1 MLLCSVCSPIKCLT
15 NIKLY
20 YNIKGMIKI
29 IENVL
34 KEYSDMQLNLE
45 SKAAREFLAKKI
57 NSALLAEIRK
67 QKSETFVTDAMY
79 DASIDAYHK
88 ND

>member
-1 MLLCSVCSPIKCLT
+1 MK
-15 NIKLY
+15 
-20 YNIKGMIKI
+20 KI

-34 KEYSDMQLNLE
+34 KEYADMQLNLE
-45 SKAAREFLAKKI
+45 SKAAREFLANKI

-67 QKSETFVTDAMY
+67 RKPETHATDVMY
-79 DASIDAYHK
+79 DASIDVYHK

>member
-1 MLLCSVCSPIKCLT
+1 MK
-15 NIKLY
+15 
-20 YNIKGMIKI
+20 KI

-34 KEYSDMQLNLE
+34 KEYADMQLNLE
-45 SKAAREFLAKKI
+45 SKAAREFLANKI

-67 QKSETFVTDAMY
+67 RKPETHATDVMY

>member
-1 MLLCSVCSPIKCLT
+1 MIAPTSDIVPACALFKKMLT
-15 NIKLY
+15 NTKLY

-45 SKAAREFLAKKI
+45 SKAARKFLAEKI
-57 NSALLAEIRK
+57 NIDLKYINKALNNE
-67 QKSETFVTDAMY
+67 
-79 DASIDAYHK
+79 
-88 ND
+88 

>member
-1 MLLCSVCSPIKCLT
+1 MK
-15 NIKLY
+15 
-20 YNIKGMIKI
+20 KI

-34 KEYSDMQLNLE
+34 KEYADMQLNLE
-45 SKAAREFLAKKI
+45 SKTAREFLANKI
-57 NSALLAEIRK
+57 NSALLEEIRK
-67 QKSETFVTDAMY
+67 QKPQTFVTDAMY

>member
-1 MLLCSVCSPIKCLT
+1 MK
-15 NIKLY
+15 
-20 YNIKGMIKI
+20 KI

-34 KEYSDMQLNLE
+34 KEYADMQLNLE
-45 SKAAREFLAKKI
+45 SKAAREFLANKI

-67 QKSETFVTDAMY
+67 RKPETHVTDVMY

>member
-1 MLLCSVCSPIKCLT
+1 
-15 NIKLY
+15 
-20 YNIKGMIKI
+20 MIKI
-29 IENVL
+29 IENTL
-34 KEYSDMQLNLE
+34 NEYADMQLNLA
-45 SKAAREFLAKKI
+45 SQAAREFLAEKI

-67 QKSETFVTDAMY
+67 RKPETHTTDVMY

>member
-1 MLLCSVCSPIKCLT
+1 LCSLKKLLT
-15 NIKLY
+15 NVQLY

-34 KEYSDMQLNLE
+34 KEYADMQLNLE

-57 NSALLAEIRK
+57 NSALLQEVRK
-67 QKSETFVTDAMY
+67 LKPQTYVTDAMY
-79 DASIDAYHK
+79 NASIDAYHK

>member
-1 MLLCSVCSPIKCLT
+1 
-15 NIKLY
+15 
-20 YNIKGMIKI
+20 MIKI

-34 KEYSDMQLNLE
+34 KEYADMQLNLE

-57 NSALLAEIRK
+57 NSALLQEVRK
-67 QKSETFVTDAMY
+67 LKPQTYVTDAMY
-79 DASIDAYHK
+79 NASIDAYHK

>member
-57 NSALLAEIRK
+57 NSALLVEIK
-67 QKSETFVTDAMY
+67 KSKSQADVTDAMY
-79 DASIDAYHK
+79 NASINTYHK

>member
-1 MLLCSVCSPIKCLT
+1 
-15 NIKLY
+15 
-20 YNIKGMIKI
+20 MIKI

-45 SKAAREFLAKKI
+45 SKVAREFLAKKI
-57 NSALLAEIRK
+57 NSALLMEIK
-67 QKSETFVTDAMY
+67 KSKSQADVTDAMY
-79 DASIDAYHK
+79 NASINTYHK

>member
-1 MLLCSVCSPIKCLT
+1 MKNLIIK
-15 NIKLY
+15 
-20 YNIKGMIKI
+20 
-29 IENVL
+29 VL
-34 KEYSDMQLNLE
+34 KDVADMQLNLE
-45 SKAAREFLAKKI
+45 SKAAREFLANKI

-67 QKSETFVTDAMY
+67 RKPETHTTDVMY

>member
-1 MLLCSVCSPIKCLT
+1 MK
-15 NIKLY
+15 
-20 YNIKGMIKI
+20 KI

-45 SKAAREFLAKKI
+45 SKTAREFLANKI
-57 NSALLAEIRK
+57 NSALLVEVRK
-67 QKSETFVTDAMY
+67 SKPQTYVTDAMY
-79 DASIDAYHK
+79 EASIDAYHK

>member
-1 MLLCSVCSPIKCLT
+1 
-15 NIKLY
+15 
-20 YNIKGMIKI
+20 MIKI

-34 KEYSDMQLNLE
+34 KEYADMQLNLE
-45 SKAAREFLAKKI
+45 SKAAREFIAKKI
-57 NSALLAEIRK
+57 NSALLAEIRERK
-67 QKSETFVTDAMY
+67 PQTYVTDAMY

>member
-1 MLLCSVCSPIKCLT
+1 MK
-15 NIKLY
+15 
-20 YNIKGMIKI
+20 KI

-45 SKAAREFLAKKI
+45 SKVAREFLAEKI
-57 NSALLAEIRK
+57 NSALLQEVRK
-67 QKSETFVTDAMY
+67 SKPETYVTDAMY
-79 DASIDAYHK
+79 EASINAYHK

>member
-1 MLLCSVCSPIKCLT
+1 MPFVLIHKKLLTKH
-15 NIKLY
+15 KLY

-45 SKAAREFLAKKI
+45 SKVAREFLAKKI
-57 NSALLAEIRK
+57 NSALLMEIK
-67 QKSETFVTDAMY
+67 KSKSQADVTDAMY
-79 DASIDAYHK
+79 NASINTYHK